1 MPSRILYNLAMI
13 VTVPMK
19 YTIKKKKKNTYV
31 FFGGGREGAGVS
43 KMIVMLDTKS
53 KRLRL
58 TNCISYKT
66 VQRR

>member
-1 MPSRILYNLAMI
+1 MHSRILYNLAMI

-19 YTIKKKKKNTYV
+19 YTIKKKKNTYV
-31 FFGGGREGAGVS
+31 FFGGEREGAGVS

-66 VQRR
+66 VQRT